1 MTIAA
6 ESCDDN
12 WLYEY
17 DLSKPLSSQTVY
29 TDVGGSIINVSKI
42 YTNNIYFGVNV
53 FIAADNSIYRQIK
66 CKDGGFTEDNI
77 ANKSYIISKL
87 KRLLNNS
94 NVAHYSIN
102 SNFINVKTVIQ
113 DIKFPNI
120 NNTPAIVEFCYK
132 DDDYAF
138 TNIRV
143 GSTVNRSLYS
153 YHDISSLEL
162 KFQKTHITTGQL
174 PTKNRI
180 LQFYEDTQRALNNVY
195 TYVNTEYSQIK
206 VYRKIT

>member
-1 MTIAA
+1 MAIAA
-6 ESCDDN
+6 ENCDDN

-17 DLSKPLSSQTVY
+17 DRSKPLLSQTVH
-29 TDVGGSIINVSKI
+29 TGVGGSIINVSKI

-113 DIKFPNI
+113 DIKLPNI

-206 VYRKIT
+206 VYRKTI